1 MTNRSAMLGIHSR
14 LMIPDVI
21 SYVPTSNAFE
31 GLSEEDFGHLSEK
44 TAPVART
51 KDDDRGEVLTKRVV
65 KCGALA
71 GWQDGPM
78 T

>member
-1 MTNRSAMLGIHSR
+1 MLGIHAR
-14 LMIPDVI
+14 LMIPDV
-21 SYVPTSNAFE
+21 SLYVPTLNAID
-31 GLSEEDFGHLSEK
+31 GLSEEDLGHLSEK
-44 TAPVART
+44 TAPVST
-51 KDDDRGEVLTKRVV
+51 TEDDDRGEVLTKREV